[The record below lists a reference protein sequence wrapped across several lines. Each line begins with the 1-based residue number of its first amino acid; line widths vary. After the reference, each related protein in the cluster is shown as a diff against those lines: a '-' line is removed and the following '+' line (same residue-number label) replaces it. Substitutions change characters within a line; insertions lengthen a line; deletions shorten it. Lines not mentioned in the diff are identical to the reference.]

1 MCSMHDRRFGHERG
15 WWFLMGL
22 PILLIFL
29 GLGGLVFMLLW
40 NALLPAIF
48 GLKAIGYLQAV
59 GLLVL
64 AKILFGGWGR
74 RPSTFISRRR
84 HWEQWK
90 KWHEGHNDF
99 PDRDSQRGG
108 DEGVEA

>member
-1 MCSMHDRRFGHERG
+1 MCSMHDHRFVHKRG
-15 WWFLMGL
+15 WWFIFGL
-22 PILLIFL
+22 PFVLAFLAVGSLI
-29 GLGGLVFMLLW
+29 FMLLW

-74 RPSTFISRRR
+74 RPSTFFARRR
-84 HWEQWK
+84 HWDEWK
-90 KWHEGHNDF
+90 KWHDEETRTHGEG
-99 PDRDSQRGG
+99 
-108 DEGVEA
+108 EKA